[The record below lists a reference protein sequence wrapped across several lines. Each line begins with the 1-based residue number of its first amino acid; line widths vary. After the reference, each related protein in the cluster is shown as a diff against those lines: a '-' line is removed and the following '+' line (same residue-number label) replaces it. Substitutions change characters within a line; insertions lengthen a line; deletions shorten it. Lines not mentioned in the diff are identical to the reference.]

1 MNILKIYK
9 PIIHSFYK
17 IKKLSPDNTLSL
29 PLQDMLGNI
38 RKRIKRI
45 SFHIKLGVSYV
56 LVVLLA
62 GGIVCIKTGEW
73 SCFRSMKALPPL
85 LELRD
90 SLPEQEMPLQ
100 TGLYLYTGNRNSLP
114 IRGDHAIV
122 IGSLTTGVI
131 CVLSASYIFIYRHFL
146 CLEKTLLEK
155 EKCIQEHRILLET
168 HKKIILS
175 VSHDIR
181 SPLNVISGSAELA
194 MSACSKEEHDRHL
207 ANIRERCLHILHLLN
222 GLLDIYRLKEE
233 KATVNAIPFRLSDLL
248 DRIVV
253 SAEQMAGDRGLH
265 FTHTFRH
272 TDVTL
277 KGDSDRIEEII
288 DNLLTNA
295 MKYTR
300 RGKVDLHASYSKG
313 KLQVEI
319 RDTGI
324 GMDKKM
330 MERIF
335 IPFERCDNNRKVEGY
350 GLGLTITQGLV
361 SLMGGRIS
369 VTSRLGKGSSFKV
382 SLPLSKTSIP
392 VDNGMAGADCPLNLP
407 HRVLVIDDDPLQ
419 LEIVREMLERNGVS
433 CTACNNALDFSVAM
447 RKQDYDVL
455 LTDIHMSGTDG
466 FSLLELLRKSNL
478 QNSRQLPVIAMS
490 ARGDFSRE
498 DIMARGFSGC
508 VFKPFSSNELLRCL
522 SSAAQHTCCAD
533 FTPLTRGTTD
543 KCGIL
548 QKLIAS
554 SRKDIA
560 DLKRAMKEADREAL
574 REIVHRIRPLWELM
588 RRECKLQYYHEM
600 LKGIGTDSN
609 TVNTCTENIIIEI
622 RKLIAD
628 TEKELERIRHEK
640 ENTDS

>member
-1 MNILKIYK
+1 
-9 PIIHSFYK
+9 
-17 IKKLSPDNTLSL
+17 
-29 PLQDMLGNI
+29 
-38 RKRIKRI
+38 
-45 SFHIKLGVSYV
+45 
-56 LVVLLA
+56 
-62 GGIVCIKTGEW
+62 
-73 SCFRSMKALPPL
+73 MKALPPL

-90 SLPEQEMPLQ
+90 SLPEQEMPIQ

-114 IRGDHAIV
+114 IRGGHAIV
-122 IGSLTTGVI
+122 IGSLTAGVI

-194 MSACSKEEHDRHL
+194 MSACCKEEHDRYL

-382 SLPLSKTSIP
+382 SIPLSKTSIP

-407 HRVLVIDDDPLQ
+407 HRVLVIDDEPLQ

-508 VFKPFSSNELLRCL
+508 VFKPFSSNELLRSL
-522 SSAAQHTCCAD
+522 SSAAQQTCCAD

-560 DLKRAMKEADREAL
+560 DLRRAMKEADREAL

-600 LKGIGTDSN
+600 LKGMGTDSN

>member
-1 MNILKIYK
+1 
-9 PIIHSFYK
+9 
-17 IKKLSPDNTLSL
+17 
-29 PLQDMLGNI
+29 MLGSI

-45 SFHIKLGVSYV
+45 SFHIKLVASYV
-56 LVVLLA
+56 LVVLLT
-62 GGIVCIKTGEW
+62 GGIVCIKAGEW
-73 SCFRSMKALPPL
+73 SCFRSMESLPPL

-90 SLPEQEMPLQ
+90 SLPEQEMPIQ

-114 IRGDHAIV
+114 IRGGHAIV
-122 IGSLTTGVI
+122 IGSLTAGVI

-155 EKCIQEHRILLET
+155 EKCIREHRILLET

-175 VSHDIR
+175 VSHYIR

-194 MSACSKEEHDRHL
+194 MSACCKEEHDRYL

-233 KATVNAIPFRLSDLL
+233 KATVNAIPFHLSDLL
-248 DRIVV
+248 DRTVTCAV
-253 SAEQMAGDRGLH
+253 QMAKDRNLV
-265 FTHTFRH
+265 FVHTFKS

-277 KGDSDRIEEII
+277 IGDADRIEEII

-295 MKYTR
+295 MKYTC
-300 RGKVDLHASYSKG
+300 RGRVVFRAVYSKG
-313 KLQVEI
+313 KLEVEI

-324 GMDKKM
+324 GMDKKT

-335 IPFERCDNNRKVEGY
+335 VPFERCDNAGKEEGY
-350 GLGLTITQGLV
+350 GLGLTITKGLV
-361 SLMGGRIS
+361 ILMGGRIS
-369 VTSRLGKGSSFKV
+369 VTSKQGKGSSFRV
-382 SLPLSKTSIP
+382 SLPLPKTDLP
-392 VDNGMAGADCPLNLP
+392 VNNGMSGEDDRPLLLP
-407 HRVLVIDDDPLQ
+407 HHVLVIDDDTLQ
-419 LEIVREMLERNGVS
+419 LEMVREMLERNGVS
-433 CTACNNALDFSVAM
+433 CTAYSSTSEFSAAI
-447 RKQDYDVL
+447 RRQDYDVL
-455 LTDIHMSGTDG
+455 LSDIRMSGTDG

-508 VFKPFSSNELLRCL
+508 VFKPFSSNELLRSL
-522 SSAAQHTCCAD
+522 SSVAQQTCCAD

-560 DLKRAMKEADREAL
+560 DLRRAMKEADREAL

-600 LKGIGTDSN
+600 LKGMGTDSN

-640 ENTDS
+640 ENTDSGRQCGTCQYTERVAVGERL

>member
-1 MNILKIYK
+1 
-9 PIIHSFYK
+9 
-17 IKKLSPDNTLSL
+17 
-29 PLQDMLGNI
+29 
-38 RKRIKRI
+38 
-45 SFHIKLGVSYV
+45 
-56 LVVLLA
+56 
-62 GGIVCIKTGEW
+62 
-73 SCFRSMKALPPL
+73 MKALPPL

>member
-1 MNILKIYK
+1 M
-9 PIIHSFYK
+9 
-17 IKKLSPDNTLSL
+17 
-29 PLQDMLGNI
+29 
-38 RKRIKRI
+38 
-45 SFHIKLGVSYV
+45 
-56 LVVLLA
+56 
-62 GGIVCIKTGEW
+62 
-73 SCFRSMKALPPL
+73 
-85 LELRD
+85 
-90 SLPEQEMPLQ
+90 
-100 TGLYLYTGNRNSLP
+100 
-114 IRGDHAIV
+114 
-122 IGSLTTGVI
+122 
-131 CVLSASYIFIYRHFL
+131 
-146 CLEKTLLEK
+146 
-155 EKCIQEHRILLET
+155 LET

-194 MSACSKEEHDRHL
+194 MNACSKEEHDRHL

-288 DNLLTNA
+288 DNLQTNA

-407 HRVLVIDDDPLQ
+407 HRVLVIDDEPLQ

-508 VFKPFSSNELLRCL
+508 VFKPFSSNELLRSL
-522 SSAAQHTCCAD
+522 SSAAQQTCCAD

-554 SRKDIA
+554 SRKDIT
-560 DLKRAMKEADREAL
+560 DLRRAMKEADREAL

-600 LKGIGTDSN
+600 LKGMGTDSN

-640 ENTDS
+640 ENTDSGG